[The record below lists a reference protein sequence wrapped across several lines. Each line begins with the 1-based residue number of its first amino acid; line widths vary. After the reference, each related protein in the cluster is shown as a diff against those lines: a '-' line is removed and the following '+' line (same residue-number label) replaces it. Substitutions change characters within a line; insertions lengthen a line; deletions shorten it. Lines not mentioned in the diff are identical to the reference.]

1 MRFAAPLKLML
12 AGVLGALLAA
22 CVNLGPRALDRD
34 QLAYGASIG
43 DNWKNQM
50 LANLV
55 KMRYVD
61 MPVFVDVGQIVGGY
75 TLETQVDGR
84 LGFSDSLIGGDT
96 RSIGG
101 AGRFTDR
108 PTITYMPKT
117 GEDYLRSLLAPVEPS
132 AVLALVLAGYS
143 PKLLF
148 NWSVE
153 SINGVQ
159 NFAAARGEAMQL
171 VQPEYTEFVELL
183 SDLQAVGAIGFEL
196 EHNPDTRHD
205 VIFMFTEREVG
216 PGVAAKRER
225 VREILGL
232 EPGRKTFRVLYS
244 PFALEEPDV
253 LAIQTRSIL
262 QTLASLSSFVDVP
275 PDRAGRAQAGYS
287 LPPGAPRPFR
297 VRSSTER
304 PEDAYAAYEYEGYWY
319 WIDHTDL
326 SSKEVF
332 TLMLFLTTLTN
343 RSGSETAPVLTIP
356 TS

>member
-1 MRFAAPLKLML
+1 MRHKARPTVLLAA
-12 AGVLGALLAA
+12 ALGLSLAA

-34 QLAYGASIG
+34 QLAYGNSIG

-55 KMRYVD
+55 KLRYVD

-84 LGFSDSLIGGDT
+84 LGFSDSLFGRDSQSISGG
-96 RSIGG
+96 
-101 AGRFTDR
+101 GRYTDR

-153 SINGVQ
+153 SVNGVQ
-159 NFAAARGEAMQL
+159 NFAAARGEATHL
-171 VQPEYTEFVELL
+171 VDPKYTELVRLL
-183 SDLQAVGAIGFEL
+183 AELQAVGAIGFEL
-196 EHNPDTRHD
+196 EHDPETRHD
-205 VIFMFTEREVG
+205 VIFMFTGRELDLS
-216 PGVAAKRER
+216 VAAKRER

-232 EPGRKTFRVLYS
+232 EHDRKTFRVLYS
-244 PFALEEPDV
+244 PFALDEPDV

-262 QTLASLSSFVDVP
+262 QTMVSLSSFVDVP
-275 PDRAGRAQAGYS
+275 PDRADRAQVGYS
-287 LPPGAPRPFR
+287 LPPGVTRPFR
-297 VRSSTER
+297 VRAS
-304 PEDAYAAYEYEGYWY
+304 PELPDDAYAAYEYEGYWY
-319 WIDHTDL
+319 WIDHADL

-343 RSGSETAPVLTIP
+343 RSGSDSAPVLTIP

>member
-1 MRFAAPLKLML
+1 MRCSALPRLLI
-12 AGVLGALLAA
+12 AGVMSAFLAA

-34 QLAYGASIG
+34 QLAYGHSIG
-43 DNWKNQM
+43 ENWKNQM

-55 KMRYVD
+55 KLRYVD

-84 LGFSDSLIGGDT
+84 IGFSDSLIGRDT
-96 RSIGG
+96 QAIGG

-153 SINGVQ
+153 SVNGVQ
-159 NFAAARGEAMQL
+159 NFAAARGETTQA
-171 VQPEYTEFVELL
+171 VDPEFTELVELL
-183 SDLQAVGAIGFEL
+183 SELQAAGAIGFEL
-196 EHNPDTRHD
+196 EHDPDTRHD
-205 VIFMFTEREVG
+205 VIFMFTEREVD
-216 PGVAAKRER
+216 PRVAEKRER
-225 VREILGL
+225 VRELLNL
-232 EPGRKTFRVLYS
+232 EAGRRTFRVLYS
-244 PFALEEPDV
+244 PFALEERDV

-262 QTLASLSSFVDVP
+262 QTMSSLAGFVDVP
-275 PDRAGRAQAGYS
+275 ADRVARAYAGYS
-287 LPPGAPRPFR
+287 VPPGASRPFR
-297 VRSSTER
+297 VRSSVER
-304 PEDAYAAYEYEGYWY
+304 PEDAYAAYEYEGHWY
-319 WIDHTDL
+319 WIDHQDL
-326 SSKEVF
+326 ASKQVF

-343 RSGSETAPVLTIP
+343 RRGSETAPVLTIP

>member
-1 MRFAAPLKLML
+1 MRYAALPKFLL
-12 AGVLGALLAA
+12 AGILGTALAA

-55 KMRYVD
+55 KLRYVD

-84 LGFSDSLIGGDT
+84 LGFSDSLFGRDT
-96 RSIGG
+96 QSIGG
-101 AGRFTDR
+101 SGRFTDR

-153 SINGVQ
+153 SVNGVQ
-159 NFAAARGEAMQL
+159 NFAAARGEAMHA
-171 VQPEYTEFVELL
+171 VQPEFTELVQLL
-183 SDLQAVGAIGFEL
+183 ADMQAVGAIGFEL
-196 EHNPDTRHD
+196 EHDPETRHD
-205 VIFMFTEREVG
+205 VIFMFTERELDPQVT
-216 PGVAAKRER
+216 AKRER

-232 EPGRKTFRVLYS
+232 EPERKMFRVLYS

-262 QTLASLSSFVDVP
+262 QTLASLSNFVDVP
-275 PDRAGRAQAGYS
+275 PERAERAQPATS
-287 LPPGAPRPFR
+287 CRPAR
-297 VRSSTER
+297 NV
-304 PEDAYAAYEYEGYWY
+304 
-319 WIDHTDL
+319 
-326 SSKEVF
+326 
-332 TLMLFLTTLTN
+332 
-343 RSGSETAPVLTIP
+343 RSGSDRPRSGP
-356 TS
+356 PMPMPRTSTKATGTGSTTRTSRPRKSSR